1 MDTLL
6 AEFDKTLAASADSRL
21 VPLMDSLIDLV
32 QSTDSPEQVQKTLR
46 SLQEKSKVC
55 SALTQYTSTRLSTP
69 LCTFQRPAYFRLLF
83 RLKTVKAIDKI
94 RAFSPTVNNLNEI
107 WNPDTVQDLDPIIA
121 SYLIR
126 EGRFTTFDIMMR
138 EVSEAE
144 QSTDSSTSTL
154 NPEEV
159 INQRDQFK
167 QMFAILQDLRAKK
180 LESAIGWANQHSRT
194 SLEFHLH
201 RVHFVSLLS
210 DSAASTTAGKSAA
223 VAAALAYSR
232 KYLQRFQAAFPDKIS
247 RLMCAILFTGRLEE
261 SPYADLLGTGQD
273 GMWLDAISAFT
284 RDFASMQG
292 HSPDSPL
299 YVAVTIGSLALP
311 TIIKMSSVMARGA
324 GIEWTSAG
332 ELPVEIPL
340 SDDRRFHSV
349 FSCPVS
355 KEQGTEENPPMMLN
369 CGHVLV
375 KESLNRISKGGM
387 SNRFKCP
394 YCPTESTAAQAMR
407 VYF

>member
-126 EGRFTTFDIMMR
+126 GISFLSNIFLIVTHEFLSLLILSLTSSPEGRFTTFDIMMR

-167 QMFAILQDLRAKK
+167 QMFAILQDLR
-180 LESAIGWANQHSRT
+180 
-194 SLEFHLH
+194 
-201 RVHFVSLLS
+201 VS
-210 DSAASTTAGKSAA
+210 
-223 VAAALAYSR
+223 
-232 KYLQRFQAAFPDKIS
+232 YL
-247 RLMCAILFTGRLEE
+247 
-261 SPYADLLGTGQD
+261 
-273 GMWLDAISAFT
+273 
-284 RDFASMQG
+284 
-292 HSPDSPL
+292 
-299 YVAVTIGSLALP
+299 
-311 TIIKMSSVMARGA
+311 
-324 GIEWTSAG
+324 
-332 ELPVEIPL
+332 
-340 SDDRRFHSV
+340 
-349 FSCPVS
+349 
-355 KEQGTEENPPMMLN
+355 
-369 CGHVLV
+369 
-375 KESLNRISKGGM
+375 
-387 SNRFKCP
+387 
-394 YCPTESTAAQAMR
+394 
-407 VYF
+407 